1 MIRPAGASLTEIN
14 VRRDDN
20 GRTALAGLKKNQI
33 VEAKVLNVI
42 SPGKAE
48 LLIAGKKLLADVSVD
63 LTRGETIQLK
73 VSAGSS
79 LQVLKLVSGS
89 SLSSSSSS
97 ISSLAGALPKD
108 NPFFS
113 LHNLAETL
121 LALKE
126 GGEKSPGSLKL
137 PVSEKSFNDILLPG
151 REINAE
157 EVTRLKDLL
166 LSTALTSNRPDR
178 DFVPRLLDRSGL
190 LQEKKLA
197 LLAGNQSLPAGKEW
211 AETFVDQDLKAMA
224 LRLASAFS
232 AKDPGVM
239 QPLREFA
246 ESMEKFQLLNHH
258 TSDSGRY
265 LIPFPVFADNALG
278 AGQLFLD
285 LGKEKE
291 KQNKKENRLVK
302 LSLLLN
308 MSRIGPVRMDCSVL
322 KKEISGIVKVS
333 TEAVALLVKSMIP
346 RLEKQLHHHGFQLT
360 RMECRVSPEEELSE
374 TALLDAVVKEIQ
386 GDDQQ
391 GVNIVI

>member
-1 MIRPAGASLTEIN
+1 MPLTEIS
-14 VRRDDN
+14 VRRDNN

-33 VEAKVLNVI
+33 VEAKVLTVI
-42 SPGKAE
+42 PPGKAE
-48 LLIAGKKLLADVSVD
+48 LLIAGKKILADVSVD

-73 VSAGSS
+73 VTENGR
-79 LQVLKLVSGS
+79 LQVLKLISGS
-89 SLSSSSSS
+89 SLSTSS
-97 ISSLAGALPKD
+97 ISSLAGALPKE

-113 LHNLAETL
+113 LHTLAETL
-121 LALKE
+121 LALK
-126 GGEKSPGSLKL
+126 GGDEKNPGIKL
-137 PVSEKSFNDILLPG
+137 PVSEKSFNDIALPG
-151 REINAE
+151 KAINAGD
-157 EVTRLKDLL
+157 VTRIKDLL
-166 LSTALTSNRPDR
+166 LSTALTSDRPDG
-178 DFVPRLLDRSGL
+178 DFLPRLLDRSGL

-197 LLAGNQSLPAGKEW
+197 LLAGNQNLSAVKSS
-211 AETFVDQDLKAMA
+211 AKTFVDQDLKALA

-265 LIPFPVFADNALG
+265 LIPFPVFADNAL
-278 AGQLFLD
+278 ASGQLFLD

-291 KQNKKENRLVK
+291 KRNKKENRLVK

-333 TEAVALLVKSMIP
+333 NEAVALLVKTMIP
-346 RLEKQLHHHGFQLT
+346 QLEKKLHHHGFQLT
-360 RMECRVSPEEELSE
+360 RMECRVSPGEELSE
-374 TALLDAVVKEIQ
+374 TALLDAVVKDIQ
-386 GDDQQ
+386 EDDQQ